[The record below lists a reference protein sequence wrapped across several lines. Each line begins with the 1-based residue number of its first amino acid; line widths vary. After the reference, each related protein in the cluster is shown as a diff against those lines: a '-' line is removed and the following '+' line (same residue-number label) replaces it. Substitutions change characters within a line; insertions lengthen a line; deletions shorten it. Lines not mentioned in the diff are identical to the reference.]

1 MVLISKYYDWTTE
14 EICPCMTHDELHR
27 NYVARIDAI
36 NDNGVETRTYME
48 RSDMPSLYYNVSPLC
63 AGDIIVA
70 SLFNPIKNKQ
80 TKRYYVVED
89 NTEHSITLRGGDK
102 NGTFNTY
109 DKARKSLSATSTL
122 ADMVANVDPL
132 KVNALFH

>member
-1 MVLISKYYDWTTE
+1 MVIKKALWWTTE
-14 EICPCMTHDELHR
+14 KIYPSDPHDMR
-27 NYVARIDAI
+27 YKTYVARIDAI
-36 NDNGVETRTYME
+36 NDNGVETRTYMK

-122 ADMVANVDPL
+122 ADMVDNVDPL

>member
-1 MVLISKYYDWTTE
+1 MNKKQSFFREISCKYRPGT
-14 EICPCMTHDELHR
+14 
-27 NYVARIDAI
+27 
-36 NDNGVETRTYME
+36 
-48 RSDMPSLYYNVSPLC
+48 LYS
-63 AGDIIVA
+63 IV
-70 SLFNPIKNKQ
+70 
-80 TKRYYVVED
+80 RYYVVED

-122 ADMVANVDPL
+122 ADMVDNIDPL